1 MSGQRL
7 QGRLLHSPWVAGRSP
22 VGHGCGTVRRC
33 LALGAPGC
41 GGKAPNLISG
51 CKGLPPRGSPLQ
63 PYQRP
68 CCYHPGSGSGTVA
81 ACATALSTYPR
92 AGAREP
98 CPGTPARA
106 ALPRRQRRAA
116 PRGVPGRVLPL
127 RPMPIGAGRDTARG
141 RWAMLRGAVLRK
153 SPRRTTQRID
163 RAGDFGR
170 KKRPPEGGRCLI
182 LIL

>member
-98 CPGTPARA
+98 CPGTPAPA
-106 ALPRRQRRAA
+106 ALARRQRRVT
-116 PRGVPGRVLPL
+116 PRGVPGQWLAL
-127 RPMPIGAGRDTARG
+127 RDQPIGTGDNSTSGGAGQCSGGLCCAN
-141 RWAMLRGAVLRK
+141 
-153 SPRRTTQRID
+153 
-163 RAGDFGR
+163 
-170 KKRPPEGGRCLI
+170 PPAAPPSG
-182 LIL
+182 